1 MPIEFRCSQCNQLLR
16 VPEASAG
23 KNARCPKCQTLM
35 TVPGAAQAAPPPP
48 PVPPESSFAWPPG
61 AGPAPAATPA
71 PSTPP
76 EPKNPFSSVNLPAG
90 GVPPP
95 KPANPFGERQAG
107 SPFGGPATGSLNP
120 YASPAASV
128 SGATYA
134 PNLYERTGLP
144 WEIEKW
150 SIGCWF
156 RTFAIILGSPT
167 RAFSI
172 MKHSGNLGTPLTYL
186 LFGVGLPIAALALIA
201 LAIGILVVI
210 AIAISSQGKTEVVLG
225 TVMVALAFAGIAAM
239 YIAMIVV
246 SVIVSSFL
254 SSAIYHV
261 ALMICG
267 GARQS
272 YETTYRVTAFS
283 AGSVSWIQFIPYVGL
298 VAMMIWL
305 IVLLII
311 GLSRAHEIPASK
323 SALAILGLYAC
334 CCGGAVALV
343 ITLGVIGALSG
354 H

>member
-1 MPIEFRCSQCNQLLR
+1 MAIEFRCSQCNQLLR
-16 VPEASAG
+16 VPDASAG

-35 TVPGAAQAAPPPP
+35 TVPGPGAAAPPPP
-48 PVPPESSFAWPPG
+48 FPAPTAPPVVPP
-61 AGPAPAATPA
+61 PAPAE
-71 PSTPP
+71 STD
-76 EPKNPFSSVNLPAG
+76 PFSFLNQQGAEPA
-90 GVPPP
+90 PP
-95 KPANPFGERQAG
+95 KPSNPFGEQQPG

-134 PNLYERTGLP
+134 PSLYERTGLP

-156 RTFAIILGSPT
+156 RTFAIVLGSPT

-172 MKHSGNLGTPLTYL
+172 MKQSGNLGTPLTYL

-201 LAIGILVVI
+201 LAIGILFVVAV
-210 AIAISSQGKTEVVLG
+210 AIGSQGKTEVVLG
-225 TVMVALAFAGIAAM
+225 TVMVALTIAGIAAM
-239 YIAMIVV
+239 YIAVIVV
-246 SVIVSSFL
+246 SVIVSSFV
-254 SSAIYHV
+254 SAAIYHV

-267 GARQS
+267 GARQG
-272 YETTYRVTAFS
+272 YETTYRVTAFA
-283 AGSVSWIQFIPYVGL
+283 AGSVSWIQFIPYVGM

-305 IVLLII
+305 ITLLIF
-311 GLSRAHEIPASK
+311 GLSRAHEIPPSK

-334 CCGGAVALV
+334 CCGGAVALL
-343 ITLGVIGALSG
+343 ITLGVVVALTG